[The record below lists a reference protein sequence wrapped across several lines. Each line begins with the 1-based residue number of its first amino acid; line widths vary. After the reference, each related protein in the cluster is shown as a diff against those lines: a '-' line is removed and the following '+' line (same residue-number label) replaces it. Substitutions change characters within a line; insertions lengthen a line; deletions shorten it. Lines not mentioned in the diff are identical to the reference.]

1 MCEKKRARERP
12 VCSSDSELMEI
23 LRLMRLPPREP
34 VGSASYSEAVGEESV
49 FFSALPDDAVSLL
62 RGALVLWFFPA

>member
-1 MCEKKRARERP
+1 
-12 VCSSDSELMEI
+12 MEI

-34 VGSASYSEAVGEESV
+34 VGSASYSEAVEEESV